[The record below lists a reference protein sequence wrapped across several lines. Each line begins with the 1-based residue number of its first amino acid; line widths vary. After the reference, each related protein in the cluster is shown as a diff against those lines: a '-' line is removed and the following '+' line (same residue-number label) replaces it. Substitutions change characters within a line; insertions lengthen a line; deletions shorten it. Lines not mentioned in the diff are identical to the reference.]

1 MTTPI
6 VTEIP
11 RALEPSGHDT
21 FIDGPV
27 TPTPLA
33 GHRSRYAA
41 ARLVACASSERATGH
56 GERSLVQTLAA

>member
-11 RALEPSGHDT
+11 RALEPVGHDT

-27 TPTPLA
+27 TPTTLA

-41 ARLVACASSERATGH
+41 PRLVARASSERSAGR

>member
-11 RALEPSGHDT
+11 RALEPVGHDT

-27 TPTPLA
+27 TSAPA
-33 GHRSRYAA
+33 GRRSRYAA
-41 ARLVACASSERATGH
+41 PRLVARASSGH
-56 GERSLVQTLAA
+56 AAGRSERSTVQTLAA

>member
-11 RALEPSGHDT
+11 RALESVGHDT

-27 TPTPLA
+27 TPMRPA
-33 GHRSRYAA
+33 GHRSWYAVP
-41 ARLVACASSERATGH
+41 RLVARASSERSTGR
-56 GERSLVQTLAA
+56 GERSLVQTLVA

>member
-11 RALEPSGHDT
+11 RALEPVGHDT

-27 TPTPLA
+27 APATPA

-41 ARLVACASSERATGH
+41 PRLVARASSGRATGR
-56 GERSLVQTLAA
+56 GARSPARTLAA